1 MYFHQELLSG
11 SKQDSWLSYRKKL
24 DYRRRCN
31 ENVSLF
37 KQSQEHFVIVTFRM
51 EKRKNVVGQQILLF
65 HMFKNVFS
73 SKYDG
78 RKPEIKKTSS
88 CSLIFFDT
96 F

>member
-1 MYFHQELLSG
+1 
-11 SKQDSWLSYRKKL
+11 
-24 DYRRRCN
+24 
-31 ENVSLF
+31 
-37 KQSQEHFVIVTFRM
+37 M

-65 HMFKNVFS
+65 HMFEHVFS